1 MSPNLDELVVR
12 LTTEEDWK
20 ILKTVR
26 LESLLDSPDVFAANY
41 ATTEKYSEPEW
52 RDRASKD

>member
-26 LESLLDSPDVFAANY
+26 LESLLIMLLQRNIVNHNGVAVPQKRLNFNIF
-41 ATTEKYSEPEW
+41 
-52 RDRASKD
+52 